1 MKFLAI
7 SSSSR
12 KNGNTSILLNHTL
25 AELHKEGIETEML
38 LLSGQIIEPCKA
50 CGDAM
55 ENRIASTAMTISGEF
70 STR

>member
-1 MKFLAI
+1 MKVLAI

-12 KNGNTSILLNHTL
+12 KNGNTSILLNRAL
-25 AELHKEGIETEML
+25 AELHKEGIETEMI
-38 LLSGQIIEPCKA
+38 LLSEQIIEPCKA

-55 ENRIASTAMTISGEF
+55 ENRTASTAMTISGEF